1 MSKMI
6 PPPPPKPRTKR
17 ARNNA
22 TPATIAVT
30 RLRSKT
36 YMMDVHAHDRHD
48 FDPDHGPSGGQT
60 APGGRPADLG
70 SNFPAVTGALGM
82 RSEKSAQRLIEGDKK
97 KMEYVGRTS
106 KLPECGATPRNAD
119 GQKRSEHDR

>member
-1 MSKMI
+1 MPKMI
-6 PPPPPKPRTKR
+6 PPPPPAARTKR

-22 TPATIAVT
+22 TPATIGAT

-36 YMMDVHAHDRHD
+36 TMMDTLHREADGY
-48 FDPDHGPSGGQT
+48 DPDHRPSGGQT
-60 APGGRPADLG
+60 SPGGCPATLG

-82 RSEKSAQRLIEGDKK
+82 RSEKSAQRLIEGDAK

-106 KLPECGATPRNAD
+106 KLPECGATPRKVDA
-119 GQKRSEHDR
+119 QIRSEFDR